1 MFIHKAV
8 EYLNSNQALACNLA
22 LDEHR
27 VISDTFRFCG
37 ACSEPTSS
45 PTQDNKVIIQPV
57 IKKLI
62 VCGNE

>member
-1 MFIHKAV
+1 VFIHKAGG
-8 EYLNSNQALACNLA
+8 YLCSKQALAFNLA
-22 LDEHR
+22 LDEYR
-27 VISDTFRFCG
+27 VISDACRFCG

-62 VCGNE
+62 ERANE